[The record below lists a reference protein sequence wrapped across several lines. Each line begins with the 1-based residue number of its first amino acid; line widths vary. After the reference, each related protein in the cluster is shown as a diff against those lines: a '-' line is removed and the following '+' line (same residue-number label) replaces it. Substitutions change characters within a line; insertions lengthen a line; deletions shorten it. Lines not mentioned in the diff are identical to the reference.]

1 VGLRGQ
7 TLAPG
12 ILPVSP
18 ATGVLVGLARPSR
31 SVAVDTMPAQPY
43 AMEIAFIDSLGT
55 DDVVVASVP
64 APIAFWGELFSTA
77 ARARGAAGVVVDGL
91 VRDQRRIADMGF
103 PVFSRGGRPTDS
115 LGRIA
120 MVEHD
125 VPVVVAGVQVAT
137 GDLVVADI
145 DGVVVVPAEA
155 ALEVT
160 QRAIAKATT
169 ENNARALIEGG
180 ALLRDAWDRFKV
192 L

>member
-1 VGLRGQ
+1 
-7 TLAPG
+7 
-12 ILPVSP
+12 
-18 ATGVLVGLARPSR
+18 
-31 SVAVDTMPAQPY
+31 MPARPY
-43 AMEIAFIDSLGT
+43 AMEIAFIDSLRA

-64 APIAFWGELFSTA
+64 APVAFWGELFSTA

-91 VRDQRRIADMGF
+91 IRDQRRIIDMGF
-103 PVFSRGGRPTDS
+103 PVFARGGRPTDS

-120 MVEHD
+120 MVEHA
-125 VPVVVAGVQVAT
+125 VPVVVAGVRVAP

-160 QRAIAKATT
+160 TRAIAKATT
-169 ENNARALIEGG
+169 ENHARDLIEGG
-180 ALLRDAWDRFKV
+180 ALLGDAWDRFKV